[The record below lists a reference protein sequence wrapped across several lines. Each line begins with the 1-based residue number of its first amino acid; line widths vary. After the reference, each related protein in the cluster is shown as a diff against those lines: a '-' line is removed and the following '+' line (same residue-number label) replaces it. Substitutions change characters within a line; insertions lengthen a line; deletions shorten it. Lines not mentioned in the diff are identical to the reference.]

1 MLSYVIKRLIYMI
14 PTLFGMSL
22 IAFAIIQ
29 LPPGDYVTSMLA
41 SMADS
46 GQNVDPAQLD
56 ALRQSYGFNDP
67 MWLQYFKWISG
78 ILLRGISAIPSSGTV
93 QSPS

>member
-1 MLSYVIKRLIYMI
+1 MLNYVFKRLIYMI

-22 IAFAIIQ
+22 IAFMIIQ

-56 ALRQSYGFNDP
+56 AMRQSYGFNDP
-67 MWLQYFKWISG
+67 L
-78 ILLRGISAIPSSGTV
+78 
-93 QSPS
+93 